1 MAGQERGLEISQA
14 GIETTRGT
22 AVAATRKVYM
32 PWEPFSFE
40 RELQWAEGV
49 TGTFHD
55 RREAQYGRIV
65 HGLTGSEE
73 MSFEDAPWWFEHILK
88 GGVTPS
94 GDGGTPV
101 AYTRNYTPTAAA
113 DDLKSSTI
121 EYGTTTLSYEAN
133 QSMVNSATIRFLPDD
148 QKYWMLD
155 VEVMTRKPAQTA
167 MTGSIADRSRELIR
181 APGTKI
187 FVDSAT
193 IGSTQVTG
201 RFIGGSVT
209 INNNLDFKAFAEDE
223 DDYAANKVGRG
234 DVTVDAQLAFE
245 FDSDTEFANY
255 RAAQPV
261 ERFIRIEREGSQ
273 IHGSSVVNKRIRLDM
288 NGYWSSIEPGYRN
301 NNKILTFGLGA
312 RYNSVAGYDLKAEVV
327 NALATLP

>member
-1 MAGQERGLEISQA
+1 MAGQERALEISQA
-14 GIETTRGT
+14 GIEPTRGT
-22 AVAATRKVYM
+22 TVAATRKAYTV
-32 PWEPFSFE
+32 WEPFSLE
-40 RELQWAEGV
+40 RELQWAEGL

-65 HGLTGSEE
+65 HGLTGTEE
-73 MSFEDAPWWFEHILK
+73 ASFEDLPWWLEHIIK

-101 AYTRNYTPTAAA
+101 AYTRNYVPSAAA

-121 EYGTTTLSYEAN
+121 EYGTTTLPYKVN
-133 QSMVNSATIRFLPDD
+133 QAMVNSATIRVLPDD
-148 QKYWMLD
+148 QKFWMLD
-155 VEVMTRKPAQTA
+155 LEVMTRKPTQAA
-167 MTGSIADRSRELIR
+167 MTGAIADRARETIR
-181 APGTKI
+181 APGTKLY
-187 FVDSAT
+187 VDSTT

-223 DDYAANKVGRG
+223 DDFAANKVGRG
-234 DVTVDAQLAFE
+234 EVTVDAQFSFE
-245 FDSDTEFANY
+245 FDSNTEYANY
-255 RAAQPV
+255 LASQPV
-261 ERFIRIEREGSQ
+261 ERFIRLEREGSQ
-273 IHGSSVVNKRIRLDM
+273 IHGSSVVNKRVRLDL
-288 NGYWSSIEPGYRN
+288 NGYWSSLEAGYRN

-312 RYNSVAGYDLKAEVV
+312 RYNTTSGYDMRVEVV